1 MGGPVPRVLVV
12 DDDHAVRNAIRVNL
26 TKQGYDV
33 ALCTRA
39 EDALRAIEER
49 PIDLLLTDVAM
60 PGMTGMELLRVAKQ
74 RWPEV
79 RVVVMTGYGSVQDA
93 VAAMKCGAD
102 DYIIKPVSK
111 DELMVIVE
119 RAMKEKAL
127 LAELVQLRQQI
138 KEKYGFES
146 LVGTTAPMIEIYEHI
161 TAVADTNALVLVQ
174 GPTGTG
180 KELIAHAIHYRSAR
194 ARGPFVQV
202 NCAALPENLLESEL
216 FGHEKGSFTG
226 AVRQHRGKFEQAD
239 GGTLMLDEVGEMTL
253 TTQVKLLRA
262 LESGEVVRIGGSEV
276 LRPDVRVIAATN
288 RDLHAEVRAGR
299 FREDLYYRLNVFT
312 VSVPPLCERRDD
324 VPLLVD
330 HFVRRFCKENDRP
343 DLRIAA
349 STMRRLIDYHWPGNV
364 RELKHVLE
372 RAVILSRGEEL
383 TAIKLPEAPQGK
395 APVREGLPA
404 GMTLQA
410 ALLEYERRVLIEALK
425 AARGVQAEAARN
437 LGISRSNLNY
447 RISRL
452 GISVKDVVYE

>member
-288 RDLHAEVRAGR
+288 RDLRKEVKAGR
-299 FREDLYYRLNVFT
+299 FREDLFYRLNV
-312 VSVPPLCERRDD
+312 VSVELPLLCERRTDIPALVEHFLATRQLGKTRCQIHPD
-324 VPLLVD
+324 ALRALL
-330 HFVRRFCKENDRP
+330 NY
-343 DLRIAA
+343 
-349 STMRRLIDYHWPGNV
+349 SWPGNV
-364 RELKHVLE
+364 RELANLLE
-372 RAVILSRGEEL
+372 RAQILAEGNL
-383 TAIKLPEAPQGK
+383 ITLDDLPETMQDRLEFGAD
-395 APVREGLPA
+395 A
-404 GMTLQA
+404 GPLNLNAMERHAAQT
-410 ALLEYERRVLIEALK
+410 ALLQSKGNKVH
-425 AARGVQAEAARN
+425 AAKM
-437 LGISRSNLNY
+437 LGITRRALY
-447 RISRL
+447 RLI
-452 GISVKDVVYE
+452 VKHGLDAKQGETAPAKP